1 MHAKSMDNKNVEA
14 NTHHRDLETGQ
25 LALAERIAQWTDGKN
40 HYESPI
46 AGLNLHRWETPTE
59 PTSYMLAPSICLIG
73 QGRKRLFLGEDVY
86 VYDANRFLIT
96 SVDLPV
102 VAQIMEASPE
112 KPYLGLTM
120 ALDLRIISQLML
132 DHHMPSPRPGKDRLG
147 IAVSDISAPLLDAFN
162 RLLDLL
168 RQPADIPA
176 LAPLIQQE
184 IFYRLL
190 MSEQGERLRQI
201 TAVGNH
207 GYQVARAID
216 WLKANFSKPV
226 KVEELAGKAGLS
238 VSAFHN
244 HFRAMTAL
252 SPLQFQK
259 KMRLNEARRLMLAE
273 HLDASRAAFEVGYES
288 PSQFSREYSR
298 LFGAPPSR
306 DIKNLV
312 RSATS

>member
-1 MHAKSMDNKNVEA
+1 MVSNSS
-14 NTHHRDLETGQ
+14 NTGKEKAGNQ
-25 LALAERIAQWTDGKN
+25 ESSPVNLAERIARWTDGKDRLDT
-40 HYESPI
+40 SI
-46 AGLNLHRWETPTE
+46 KGLSLHRWEMPTE

-86 VYDANRFLIT
+86 VYDAKHFLIT
-96 SVDLPV
+96 SVELPV
-102 VAQIMEASPE
+102 TAQIIEASQN

-120 ALDLRIISQLML
+120 ELDLRMISQLML
-132 DHHMPSPRPGKDRLG
+132 ENRMPASRPGKDRLG
-147 IAVSDISAPLLDAFN
+147 IAVSEVSAPLHDAFN
-162 RLLDLL
+162 RLLALL
-168 RQPADIPA
+168 ETPEDIPA
-176 LAPLIQQE
+176 LAPLVQQE

-190 MSEQGERLRQI
+190 MGDQGQRLQQI
-201 TAVGNH
+201 TSSGNH
-207 GYQVARAID
+207 GYQIARVID
-216 WLKANFSKPV
+216 WLKENFSKPV

-244 HFRAMTAL
+244 HFRSITAM

-298 LFGAPPSR
+298 LFGAPPTR
-306 DIKNLV
+306 DIKSFVNHA
-312 RSATS
+312 SGPQ